1 MAGGHTVRH
10 SALLVLFCV
19 LFPIFKLCLLEV
31 PSIKSISST
40 TALDTGMHKIK
51 ASKLNAAYFVWGSR
65 GGANWS
71 AALQSK
77 IWSPFGSKN
86 PVNHHSYTHRWRCLS

>member
-1 MAGGHTVRH
+1 MAGDHTFRR
-10 SALLVLFCV
+10 SALLVLFWV
-19 LFPIFKLCLLEV
+19 LFPISKLCSLEV

-40 TALDTGMHKIK
+40 TALDMHKIK

-86 PVNHHSYTHRWRCLS
+86 PVNHLSYTHRWRCLS